1 MSSSLLSK
9 IISNRSLAHV
19 EMGTVQLLVHVAVLL
34 AVESQRSLGKRWRH
48 RKKRG
53 MLEMKRRKNLSGV
66 AVVVVEAVAIMAALI
81 LY

>member
-19 EMGTVQLLVHVAVLL
+19 EMGTLQLLVHVAVLL
-34 AVESQRSLGKRWRH
+34 AVESQRSLGKRH
-48 RKKRG
+48 RKTRG
-53 MLEMKRRKNLSGV
+53 MLKMKRRKNLSGV